1 MNKLQRRSHT
11 HTNIHTHTHTH
22 KHTAHTHSIITF
34 AHERIMRPT
43 TELKQGM
50 KPDLSSEYSH
60 GVAMAY

>member
-11 HTNIHTHTHTH
+11 HTNIYTHTH
-22 KHTAHTHSIITF
+22 KHTTHTHSIITF

-50 KPDLSSEYSH
+50 KPDLSSESSH